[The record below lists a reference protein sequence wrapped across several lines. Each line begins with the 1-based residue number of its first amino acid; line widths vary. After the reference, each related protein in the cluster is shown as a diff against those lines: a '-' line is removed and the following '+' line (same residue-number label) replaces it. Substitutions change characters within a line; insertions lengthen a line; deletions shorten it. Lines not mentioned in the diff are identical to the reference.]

1 MVESLYSKEVMKHF
15 KNPKNIGV
23 IKNAD
28 GVGRVGNVRCGDIM
42 ELYIKV
48 KKVKGKEI
56 LSDVKF
62 QTFGCVVALA
72 VSSMLTTIAK
82 GKSLDEAIKI
92 TNKNILE
99 KSGPVPPIKIHCSV
113 LAADALH
120 EAIYDYLS
128 KSKRPIPESL
138 KREHERIEGT
148 LKQVE
153 ETHKDFTQL
162 EEKILEK

>member
-1 MVESLYSKEVMKHF
+1 MKHF

-138 KREHERIEGT
+138 KREHERIEDT

>member
-1 MVESLYSKEVMKHF
+1 MKHF
-15 KNPKNIGV
+15 KHPKNIGV

-28 GVGRVGNVRCGDIM
+28 GVERVGNVQCGDIM

-48 KKVKGKEI
+48 KKDKKGREF

-82 GKSLDEAIKI
+82 NKTLEEAIKI
-92 TNKNILE
+92 TNQDVLK
-99 KSGPVPPIKIHCSV
+99 KAGPVPPIKIHCSV
-113 LAADALH
+113 LVADALH

-128 KSKRPIPESL
+128 KSKKTIPENL
-138 KREHERIEGT
+138 KREHERIQNT
-148 LKQVE
+148 LKRVE
-153 ETHKDFTQL
+153 EGHKELTDI
-162 EEKILEK
+162 EKKLFKK